1 MVLWSEVRPAI
12 MLQVVAPYVAEMLHL
27 KALTI
32 NRVAGVAGF
41 QTMSTCKLNINSLPI
56 NVIVVFL
63 LVFCALHHF
72 TASLG
77 RDQPASRTSACQFSR
92 SRRRRITGRRESWFP
107 PLATVDAPPW
117 RGIRG
122 LSERMVRGGLSPFGL
137 FPTCRANSPRQL
149 AAPKLWAKAGAIR
162 RREPC
167 VGGSEATADQS
178 RSR

>member
-1 MVLWSEVRPAI
+1 

-41 QTMSTCKLNINSLPI
+41 QTMSTCKLHIKSLPI

-77 RDQPASRTSACQFSR
+77 RDQPASRTSAWQFAR
-92 SRRRRITGRRESWFP
+92 SPSRRITGRRESWFP
-107 PLATVDAPPW
+107 RLATVDAPHWP
-117 RGIRG
+117 GF
-122 LSERMVRGGLSPFGL
+122 GGSIGKYFGAVFL
-137 FPTCRANSPRQL
+137 PLAFHPL
-149 AAPKLWAKAGAIR
+149 AAPTRRADSPRRSFGR
-162 RREPC
+162 RRESC
-167 VGGSEATADQS
+167 EGGSEATADQS
-178 RSR
+178 QSKSE